1 MVAEHLYASS
11 PIPAGPALAARGGSR
26 ARIVFWE
33 LLHEFA
39 AMGVLPKGGRHG
51 PPVDETHPFLCLVS
65 PGAGTVRVHQPAA
78 EDPTISAA
86 HAY

>member
-1 MVAEHLYASS
+1 
-11 PIPAGPALAARGGSR
+11 
-26 ARIVFWE
+26 
-33 LLHEFA
+33 
-39 AMGVLPKGGRHG
+39 MGVLPKGGRHG